1 MNDTLLRHWHMLREI
16 PRFPRRITTATLRE
30 RLRNAGYDAT
40 LRTIQRDLIKL
51 SGPLPLLADNAKPQ
65 GWSWEANA
73 QQMDLP
79 TLEPQA
85 ALVFHLAEKYLRSML
100 PASTLDYLAPWFRTA
115 GGVLDNQGNGL
126 SEWRKK
132 IRVLAPGQ
140 PLQPPVLDA
149 GVQELV
155 TQALLQNTCISIMY
169 RPRGGKAGKEYV
181 VNPLG
186 LVVRDQTIYLVCT
199 LWDYPD
205 IKQLV
210 LNRMHS
216 ATLLDKPAK
225 QLKGFDLDEYI
236 ATGEFGWPTE
246 SGKTIQLVAEF
257 SREAAVSIIERPME
271 KNQKVEDVDE
281 KTVRLTATVPDT
293 RELRSWLLGFGIQ
306 VEVIAPEGLRGEIR
320 DAVLD
325 LTRRYQYSGAKRRPR
340 SLGLCE

>member
-16 PRFPRRITTATLRE
+16 PRFPRRIDTTTLRE
-30 RLRNAGYDAT
+30 RLRNAGYEAT

-85 ALVFHLAEKYLRSML
+85 ALVFHLAERYLRPLL
-100 PASTLDYLAPWFRTA
+100 PASTLEYLSPWFRTA
-115 GGVLDNQGNGL
+115 SGVLDNQGNGL

-132 IRVLAPGQ
+132 VRVLAPGQ

-149 GVQELV
+149 GAQEVV
-155 TQALLQNTCISIMY
+155 TQALLQNRRMSVTY
-169 RPRGGKAGKEYV
+169 RPRNGKAGKDYV

-186 LVVRDQTIYLVCT
+186 LVVRDQTLYLVCT
-199 LWDYPD
+199 LWDYQD

-216 ATLLDKPAK
+216 AELMDESAK
-225 QLKGFDLDEYI
+225 LLKGFNLDDYI
-236 ATGEFGWPTE
+236 AEGEFGVPAV
-246 SGKTIQLVAEF
+246 SGKKIRLVAEF
-257 SREAAVSIIERPME
+257 SRGAAITIIERPMD
-271 KNQKVEDVDE
+271 KNQKVEDIDE
-281 KTVRLTATVPDT
+281 NTVRLTATVPDT
-293 RELRSWLLGFGIQ
+293 SELRSWLLGFGNK
-306 VEVIAPEGLRGEIR
+306 VEVIEPEHLRSEIGQIV
-320 DAVLD
+320 AELG
-325 LTRRYQYSGAKRRPR
+325 RRYGA
-340 SLGLCE
+340 GN